1 MFNDSFEEKIKNQFY
16 RSYENFLPSSSII
29 SQDVSQSDFQ
39 LFFTENE
46 NSIFKNFNDFNDHDI
61 FNNLDLKEK
70 AIGDKTIFKTNLK
83 EEMPILYSFEDIKK
97 IFKKAIYIKKLS
109 SKVNKKFIKDK
120 ETEAVYLNKKRIRDY
135 TDDEYIN
142 GFLENEN
149 NQNYE
154 LPNKKKRGRIPKVE
168 GREEHNRMTSDNIIK
183 KIKAEIFKY
192 LTQFLNNIIK
202 GKKTIGENNKI
213 YRINYCFI
221 NQLNREI
228 DLRYLNM
235 PLKNLF
241 SLLDI
246 SPKYKNIHPESNKI
260 YIKNLLNGQTDKAI
274 KFAFNITLRDWLD
287 IFLFKKEVK
296 DVLDE
301 YNVKDNKNIICK
313 EIKESLVGVDDLLN
327 NLVEKEENKKYFSN
341 FIFYFYNYELWF
353 FKKKGRKSRSNNYK
367 IKYEDNLIY

>member
-1 MFNDSFEEKIKNQFY
+1 MFHDSFEEKIKNHIY
-16 RSYENFLPSSSII
+16 RSFENFLPLSSII
-29 SQDVSQSDFQ
+29 SEDFSQDDFQ
-39 LFFTENE
+39 LFSTEKD
-46 NSIFKNFNDFNDHDI
+46 NSIFKNFNDNDI
-61 FNNLDLKEK
+61 FKNLDLKEK
-70 AIGDKTIFKTNLK
+70 AIEDKTIFKTNLK

-192 LTQFLNNIIK
+192 LTQFLNNIIN
-202 GKKTIGENNKI
+202 GKKIPEENNKI

-241 SLLDI
+241 SLLGV

-260 YIKNLLNGQTDKAI
+260 YIKELLNEQTDKAI
-274 KFAFNITLRDWLD
+274 KFAFNMTLRDWLD
-287 IFLFKKEVK
+287 IFTFKKEVK
-296 DVLDE
+296 DLLNE
-301 YNVKDNKNIICK
+301 HNVKDNKNIICK
-313 EIKESLVGVDDLLN
+313 KIKESLVGVNDLLN

-341 FIFYFYNYELWF
+341 FIFYFYNYELWL
-353 FKKKGRKSRSNNYK
+353 FKKKGRKSKSNNCK
-367 IKYEDNLIY
+367 IKFEEGLIN

>member
-1 MFNDSFEEKIKNQFY
+1 MSHDSFEEKIKNQFY
-16 RSYENFLPSSSII
+16 RSYEDFLPSSSII
-29 SQDVSQSDFQ
+29 SQDVSQGDFQ

-46 NSIFKNFNDFNDHDI
+46 NSIFKYFNDFNDNDI
-61 FNNLDLKEK
+61 FRNLYLKEN

-83 EEMPILYSFEDIKK
+83 EEEPILYSFDDIKK
-97 IFKKAIYIKKLS
+97 IFENALYKKKFS
-109 SKVNKKFIKDK
+109 CKVNKNFIKDDQI
-120 ETEAVYLNKKRIRDY
+120 EAIYLNKKRLRDY
-135 TDDEYIN
+135 TNDEYIN

-154 LPNKKKRGRIPKVE
+154 QGNKKKRGRISKVE
-168 GREEHNRMTSDNIIK
+168 GREEHDRMASDNIIK
-183 KIKAEIFKY
+183 KIKAGIFKY
-192 LTQFLNNIIK
+192 LTQFLNNIIDD
-202 GKKTIGENNKI
+202 KKIPKENNKI
-213 YRINYCFI
+213 YRIDYCFI

-246 SPKYKNIHPESNKI
+246 SPKYKNIHPESNKV
-260 YIKNLLNGQTDKAI
+260 YIKKLLNGQTDKAI

-296 DVLDE
+296 DLLDE

-313 EIKESLVGVDDLLN
+313 KFKENLVGVDDLLN

-341 FIFYFYNYELWF
+341 FVFYFYNYELWF

-367 IKYEDNLIY
+367 IKFEDN